1 MFGFRKLCVGERIRR
16 VYLLKVCGKISNRKW
31 TFELN
36 SVFRL
41 NVICCRTLVLDFPS
55 LIACV
60 VFLVVL
66 ILTNGQMNLR
76 NLLYGR
82 GAELEVRYS
91 GLPMYVT

>member
-1 MFGFRKLCVGERIRR
+1 M
-16 VYLLKVCGKISNRKW
+16 
-31 TFELN
+31 
-36 SVFRL
+36 L
-41 NVICCRTLVLDFPS
+41 NVFYCRTLVLYILL

-60 VFLVVL
+60 VFPVVL